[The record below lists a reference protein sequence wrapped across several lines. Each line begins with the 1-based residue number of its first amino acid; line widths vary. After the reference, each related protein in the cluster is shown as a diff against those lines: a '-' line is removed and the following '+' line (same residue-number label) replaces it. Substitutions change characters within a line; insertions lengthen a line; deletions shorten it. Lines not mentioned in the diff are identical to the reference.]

1 MSFSYARR
9 DYSSFVLLRS
19 KPYLDSRM
27 KRTTVTPAQLYA
39 LKLEARRARSIA
51 QAELL
56 KAAGRA
62 LKSGIV
68 RALSALKLKGLR
80 HA

>member
-9 DYSSFVLLRS
+9 EDSSFVLLRPG
-19 KPYLDSRM
+19 PYLGQRM
-27 KRTTVTPAQLYA
+27 KRQSITPAQLYA
-39 LKLEARRARSIA
+39 LELKARRARSIA

-56 KAAGRA
+56 KAAVRA
-62 LKSGIV
+62 LKSGIT
-68 RALSALKLKGLR
+68 RALSALKLKGLG

>member
-1 MSFSYARR
+1 
-9 DYSSFVLLRS
+9 
-19 KPYLDSRM
+19 M
-27 KRTTVTPAQLYA
+27 KGQAMTPAQLYA
-39 LKLEARRARSIA
+39 LELEARRARSVA

-62 LKSGIV
+62 LETGIA
-68 RALSALKLKGLR
+68 RALSALKLKGPR